1 MHRQLIETTH
11 GYIHVRTFGEG
22 GTPLLLSSPGLSS
35 GRMYEALA
43 AQLPGRRLVVPD
55 RLGFGDSDRPKA
67 RLLFGEYA
75 RMTLEVLDALEIEEF
90 DVFGIHT
97 GSVEAIELAANHPD
111 RVRRVAVVEV
121 PAFSVEEIDEFK
133 SHYVEHPPPV
143 ETGEHLEWY
152 WRWWY
157 VGGYDGGAP
166 RKRSYEP
173 ALTHPWVQ
181 EHLASLPEFWWAYH
195 ATIEHPTR
203 DLVRQITQPFLV
215 FSTHDDLVE
224 QTLRALPTLPAQTTV
239 VDLPDFQD
247 VLKFYAWLPEDTEI
261 VLEHLI
267 PFLDA

>member
-1 MHRQLIETTH
+1 
-11 GYIHVRTFGEG
+11 
-22 GTPLLLSSPGLSS
+22 
-35 GRMYEALA
+35 MYEALA
-43 AQLPGRRLVVPD
+43 AQLPGRHLVVPD
-55 RLGFGDSDRPKA
+55 RLGFGHSDRPKA
-67 RLLFGEYA
+67 RLLFDEYA
-75 RMTLEVLDALEIEEF
+75 QMTLEVLDALEIDEF

-97 GSVEAIELAANHPD
+97 GSVEAIALAANHPD
-111 RVRRVAVVEV
+111 RVRRIAVVEV

-143 ETGEHLEWY
+143 ETGDHLEWY

-173 ALTHPWVQ
+173 AVTHPWVQ

-203 DLVRQITQPFLV
+203 DLVRQLTQPFLV

-247 VLKFYAWLPEDTEI
+247 VLKFYAWLPEDTDI

-267 PFLDA
+267 PFLDG